1 MTPNTTRAIMTN
13 TTTNTNSPRT
23 IGHAIFNLTRLLL
36 LGLAGCI
43 FIAGCGP
50 EFDPASLV
58 DKTRV
63 LGARI
68 EVDGAPDRASP
79 MPGETANVS
88 WLVTSPGATPPL
100 AWAFAACLP
109 GAVGG
114 KTSLGCVEA
123 PLVRFDGAA
132 SPPRISIPVPSTA
145 TLGGAASVVIYGQIC
160 DGADS
165 VPTFDPQSGLPP
177 SCTGSRGTTVSL
189 DVPLQLGADA
199 NHNPTADRAFTF
211 DGAAWPARAIGD
223 DPCAL
228 GPRVAAGSKDH
239 VIGNTTDGGDRERYT
254 VILGDPPVVTPARE
268 RLQISQFTTAGKL
281 KSQFAFVEA
290 TDDSAATTVDVT
302 WEAPEPAEVAAIG
315 TPVTFTFVVR
325 DERGGA
331 DWTTRTACVTP

>member
-1 MTPNTTRAIMTN
+1 MTN
-13 TTTNTNSPRT
+13 PTTNTSSPRT
-23 IGHAIFNLTRLLL
+23 IGHSLLSLTRSLL

-43 FIAGCGP
+43 LMAGCGP
-50 EFDPASLV
+50 QFDPGSLV

-68 EVDGAPDRASP
+68 EVDGAPDRAAP
-79 MPGETANVS
+79 TPGETANVS

-100 AWAFAACLP
+100 AWAFAACL
-109 GAVGG
+109 
-114 KTSLGCVEA
+114 
-123 PLVRFDGAA
+123 RGAA
-132 SPPRISIPVPSTA
+132 AGKSTLTCADEPLARFEGSSSPPQISIPVPSAA
-145 TLGGAASVVIYGQIC
+145 TLGGAASVVLYGQIC
-160 DGADS
+160 AGADS
-165 VPTFDPQSGLPP
+165 VPTFDPQGGLSG
-177 SCTGSRGTTVSL
+177 CTGGRGTTVSL
-189 DVPLQLGADA
+189 DVALQLGADV

-211 DGAAWPARAIGD
+211 DGAAWPARAGGD
-223 DPCAL
+223 DPCAR

-254 VILGDPPVVTPARE
+254 AIVLGDPAVATPARE

-290 TDDSAATTVDVT
+290 TDDSAATTVDVS
-302 WEAPEPAEVAAIG
+302 WEAPQPAEVPANGA
-315 TPVTFTFVVR
+315 PVTFTFVIR